1 MDNNNNIYTGIFFE
15 NNIKVNEIKYVTMII
30 KNVLDEKKYNNE
42 KLYQTVYKNIKRK
55 KEKNN

>member
-1 MDNNNNIYTGIFFE
+1 MDNNDIYTGIIFE
-15 NNIKVNEIKYVTMII
+15 NNMKVNEIKYITMII

-55 KEKNN
+55 K